1 MFFFSFVN
9 FLRTSWLQN
18 NFGGMLSFVVQHIL
32 VHLQSTEFVNLIIF
46 LNLIIVIKNGK
57 IVGKHGPYLAEF

>member
-1 MFFFSFVN
+1 MFFLSFVN
-9 FLRTSWLQN
+9 FLRTSCLQN
-18 NFGGMLSFVVQHIL
+18 NFGGMLSFVAQHIL

-57 IVGKHGPYLAEF
+57 IVWKHGPYLAEF